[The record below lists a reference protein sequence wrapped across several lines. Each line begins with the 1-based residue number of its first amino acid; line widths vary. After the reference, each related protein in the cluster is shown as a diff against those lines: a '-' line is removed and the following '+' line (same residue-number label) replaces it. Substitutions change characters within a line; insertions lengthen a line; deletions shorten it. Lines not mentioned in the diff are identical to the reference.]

1 MKLSPFNWLALSFF
15 GYYCAYGVF
24 MPFLPAWLKSQAYS
38 EETIGLIIA
47 SSYLFRFVGGLLFS
61 SLVKKS
67 TYLLNALRYLS
78 WAGAVAML
86 VVSVVAEHFWLLC
99 IAIWLFSMIN
109 AAGMPLGDTLA
120 TTWQQQINLDY
131 GKVRLIGSLAFVVG
145 VVVFGNIIGFIGDY
159 SVVWVLTGLLFLYA
173 VMQIGTPTTLPQ
185 DRQESVEQVNIS
197 FMQLLKNKTTL
208 RLLIAVSLIQGSHAA
223 YYSYSV
229 LYWKSIGISVQTTSL
244 LWGLSVIAEIL
255 LFFFSTKLFK
265 FSKVSTLFYY
275 SAIAAIIRWTILSY
289 VESVSVIAVTQ
300 LLHCLTYALSHYAII
315 RYISTQPQ
323 NTMAK
328 LQGLYSGF
336 SACAAIALFTALAGV
351 LYPIS
356 PATAF
361 ITMNIFAFIAIFVI
375 PRKVDAFLIRKVE

>member
-1 MKLSPFNWLALSFF
+1 MQF
-15 GYYCAYGVF
+15 
-24 MPFLPAWLKSQAYS
+24 
-38 EETIGLIIA
+38 
-47 SSYLFRFVGGLLFS
+47 LLF
-61 SLVKKS
+61 K
-67 TYLLNALRYLS
+67 
-78 WAGAVAML
+78 
-86 VVSVVAEHFWLLC
+86 
-99 IAIWLFSMIN
+99 
-109 AAGMPLGDTLA
+109 
-120 TTWQQQINLDY
+120 
-131 GKVRLIGSLAFVVG
+131 
-145 VVVFGNIIGFIGDY
+145 
-159 SVVWVLTGLLFLYA
+159 
-173 VMQIGTPTTLPQ
+173 
-185 DRQESVEQVNIS
+185 
-197 FMQLLKNKTTL
+197 
-208 RLLIAVSLIQGSHAA
+208 GSHAA